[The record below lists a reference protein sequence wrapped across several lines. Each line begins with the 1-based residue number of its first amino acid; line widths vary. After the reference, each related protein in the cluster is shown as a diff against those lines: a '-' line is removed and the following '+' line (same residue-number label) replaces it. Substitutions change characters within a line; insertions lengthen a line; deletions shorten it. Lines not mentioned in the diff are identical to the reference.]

1 MAAPVIMPALGM
13 AQETGTLVRWLRR
26 PGETVEKGEPLM
38 EVETDKAVVEVEAP
52 ASGRLGTPLVGE
64 GEAVPVGQVIAHI
77 LGPEE
82 ADPGDRP
89 GANPPPPGS
98 SEPAASPDAPRP
110 PDAAGR
116 PPARLAV
123 PASPKARRLA
133 AERGIDL
140 SGLRGSGPEGAVLAA
155 DLPSPEAPV
164 GAGREVPTAPSAMG
178 RLWRLMA
185 ERTTASWTSAPH
197 FFLVR
202 EVDAGRLIEWRTSLR
217 RQGLEATHT
226 DLLVLAVAA
235 ALRRHPGMNA
245 VWDGAPVLR
254 PEINLAVA
262 VETDQG
268 LVAPVIH
275 RADRLSPAGVVEARQ
290 ALVERARAGRLRPA
304 DLEGGTFTLSNLGMY
319 GVDAFSAILNGGQAG
334 ILAVGRIADA
344 VVAIE
349 GRPAVRPRAVL
360 TLSCDHRLTD
370 GARAA
375 RFLGDLAALIEE
387 PLGLFTSTPPDRGG
401 SGKG

>member
-1 MAAPVIMPALGM
+1 MAAPVVMPALGM
-13 AQETGTLVRWLRR
+13 AQETGTLVRWLRQ
-26 PGETVEKGEPLM
+26 PGEAVERGEPLM

-64 GEAVPVGQVIAHI
+64 GETVPVGQVIAHI
-77 LGPEE
+77 LGPDE
-82 ADPGDRP
+82 ADPGGRP
-89 GANPPPPGS
+89 GPISTSSPEPPATP
-98 SEPAASPDAPRP
+98 P
-110 PDAAGR
+110 PDALRAPGGGDDRR
-116 PPARLAV
+116 PGSPARLSV

-140 SGLRGSGPEGAVLAA
+140 STVRGSGPEGAVLAT
-155 DLPSPEAPV
+155 DLPQV
-164 GAGREVPTAPSAMG
+164 GAPAATPATMSRI
-178 RLWRLMA
+178 WRLMA

-202 EVDAGRLIEWRTSLR
+202 EVDAGRLVEWRAALR
-217 RQGLEATHT
+217 REGLGATYT
-226 DLLVLAVAA
+226 DLLVLAVAG

-245 VWDGAPVLR
+245 TWDGAPVLR
-254 PEINLAVA
+254 PEVNLAVA
-262 VETDQG
+262 VETEEG

-275 RADRLSPAGVVEARQ
+275 RADRLSPAEVVEVRR
-290 ALVERARAGRLRPA
+290 ALVERARAGRLRPG

-319 GVDAFSAILNGGQAG
+319 GVDAFNAVLNERQAG

-349 GRPAVRPRAVL
+349 GRPVVRPRAVL

-375 RFLGDLAALIEE
+375 RFLDDLAALIEE
-387 PLGLFTSTPPDRGG
+387 PLGLFTSTSPDRGG
-401 SGKG
+401 SEEG

>member
-1 MAAPVIMPALGM
+1 
-13 AQETGTLVRWLRR
+13 
-26 PGETVEKGEPLM
+26 
-38 EVETDKAVVEVEAP
+38 AP

-82 ADPGDRP
+82 ADPGDRS
-89 GANPPPPGS
+89 GASPPPPKS

-155 DLPSPEAPV
+155 DLPSPGAPV
-164 GAGREVPTAPSAMG
+164 EAGREVPTAPAAMG
-178 RLWRLMA
+178 RVWRLMA

-202 EVDAGRLIEWRTSLR
+202 EVDAGRLIEWRASLR

-235 ALRRHPGMNA
+235 ALRRHPAMNA
-245 VWDGAPVLR
+245 VWDGAPVPR
-254 PEINLAVA
+254 AEINLAVA
-262 VETDQG
+262 VETDEG

-275 RADRLSPAGVVEARQ
+275 RADRLSPAGVVEARR

-375 RFLGDLAALIEE
+375 RFLDDLAALIEE
-387 PLGLFTSTPPDRGG
+387 PLGLFTSTSPDRGG
-401 SGKG
+401 SEEG

>member
-13 AQETGTLVRWLRR
+13 AQETGTLVRWLHQ

-64 GEAVPVGQVIAHI
+64 GETVPVGQVIAHI
-77 LGPEE
+77 LGPDE
-82 ADPGDRP
+82 ADPGRP
-89 GANPPPPGS
+89 GTTS
-98 SEPAASPDAPRP
+98 SPDQPVSVAPAPPAAEDGGPRP
-110 PDAAGR
+110 R
-116 PPARLAV
+116 PRLPV

-140 SGLRGSGPEGAVLAA
+140 ATIRGSGPEGAVLTV
-155 DLPSPEAPV
+155 DLPRGERPVPPEAP
-164 GAGREVPTAPSAMG
+164 ATMG
-178 RLWRLMA
+178 RIWKLMA

-202 EVDAGRLIEWRTSLR
+202 EADAGRLVEWRATSR
-217 RQGLEATHT
+217 RQGLEATYT
-226 DLLVLAVAA
+226 DLLILVTAG

-245 VWDGAPVLR
+245 IWEGRPVPR
-254 PEINLAVA
+254 QEVNLAVA
-262 VETDQG
+262 VETEEG

-275 RADRLSPAGVVEARQ
+275 RADRLSLAEVVEARR
-290 ALVERARAGRLRPA
+290 ALVERARARRLTPQ

-319 GVDAFSAILNGGQAG
+319 GVDAFNAILNERQAG
-334 ILAVGRIADA
+334 ILAVGRIAET
-344 VVAIE
+344 VVPIE
-349 GRPAVRPRAVL
+349 GQVAVRPRVVL

-375 RFLGDLAALIEE
+375 RFLAELTSLLEE
-387 PLGLFTSTPPDRGG
+387 PLGLFTSTRPTQDAPTAE
-401 SGKG
+401 S